1 MRRTSAFCAHIA
13 LFALVAGAFA
23 RVARAQPTDATWE
36 RLGGPMDPPPAF
48 AHQVLR
54 DPVRHRLLL
63 LDSGPLDE
71 IWEMPLPGA
80 GPTAWQP
87 LRIAGPGPA
96 PRWAFSAAYDAQA
109 DRVIMFGGV
118 AFDPLLEQNV
128 YLHEVWQLSL
138 AGSPQWT
145 EIRPEG
151 TSPAGRSG
159 SAVAFDPVRDRLIV
173 FGGDTDDAAK
183 DETFSLELSGAPY
196 WRHESPLGGHRP
208 PGAAGST
215 AVYDPWND
223 RLVLFS
229 GFGSTDIYGNGS
241 AETWTL
247 ALAGQMRWH
256 SLEVSPAPPV
266 RRGSVVVLDEDRHEL
281 VVSGGTLDGAHSM
294 SDTWVLD
301 LIGARSWRQLPVA
314 APAPSTFGA
323 SGAYAPERHS
333 LIEYGGYFD
342 PYQSECDELALDEVQ
357 WSSLVPVEPHPSP
370 SRRGRSTLIVDP
382 LTDRLLVFGGV
393 AWGCQHDLW
402 AYALGDTSRWTQ
414 LPTTGIAPICGAE
427 NFVHD
432 SRRHRLLAFGSD
444 ERPLLGR
451 PFPDPWALS
460 LDEPRVWT
468 ELHPS
473 GQPPPTRAGFS
484 VVYDS
489 KRDRVL
495 LFGGQVFGNL
505 AVDSG
510 DSQDDVWELSL
521 GDSLRWRQLQP
532 VGSPGARQEHAAVYD
547 DVHDRML
554 VFQGEQSH
562 GCSYYCAT
570 DLDDAW
576 ALSLAGDSLAWQPFG
591 PDPPARGTPLLD
603 PARDRLLLWSG
614 GTSAWSLSLSA
625 PSAWQELSLA
635 GDPPL
640 SRTLSGL
647 TFDPMRDRM
656 VLFGGYLD
664 RRSASAGTFTSDIY
678 ALRFGVA
685 QAPPIVPPAPAFAL
699 LGARPNPAVRD
710 LGLVFSLLDDSPAR
724 LDVFD
729 LAGRRVVGR
738 DVGAMGPG
746 RHELAMGRLAPGVYV
761 VRLTQGTMMATRRAA
776 VIR

>member
-1 MRRTSAFCAHIA
+1 MRRTSAFCTHIA
-13 LFALVAGAFA
+13 LFALTVFA
-23 RVARAQPTDATWE
+23 RVALAQPVDATWE

-48 AHQVLR
+48 LHQVLR

-71 IWEMPLPGA
+71 IWEMPLPA
-80 GPTAWQP
+80 TGPTAWQP
-87 LRIAGPGPA
+87 LRIAGPTPA

-109 DRVIMFGGV
+109 DRVIVFGGV
-118 AFDPLLEQNV
+118 AFDPLLGQDV
-128 YLHEVWQLSL
+128 LLHDVWQLSL
-138 AGSPQWT
+138 AGTPQWS
-145 EIRPEG
+145 EIRAEG
-151 TSPAGRSG
+151 AYPPGRSS

-173 FGGDTDDAAK
+173 FGGDTDDAERNAV
-183 DETFSLELSGAPY
+183 FSLELSDTPY
-196 WRHESPLGGHRP
+196 WQHESPLGEHRP
-208 PGAAGST
+208 PGVAGAT

-223 RLVLFS
+223 RLVLFD
-229 GFGSTDIYGNGS
+229 GFVTTDYFGNS
-241 AETWTL
+241 YAETWTL
-247 ALAGQMRWH
+247 ALAGQMRWD
-256 SLEVSPAPPV
+256 SLGVRPAPPV
-266 RRGSVVVLDEDRHEL
+266 RYGSVVVLDEDRREL
-281 VVSGGTLDGAHSM
+281 VVSGGSQDGSHCM
-294 SDTWVLD
+294 NDTWALD
-301 LIGARSWRQLPVA
+301 LVGSRSWRQLPVT

-323 SGAYAPERHS
+323 RGAYVPERHS
-333 LIEYGGYFD
+333 LIEYGGYYD
-342 PYQSECDELALDEVQ
+342 PYQSECDELSLDQVQ

-370 SRRGRSTLIVDP
+370 SRRGLSTLIADP
-382 LTDRLLVFGGV
+382 IADRLLVFGGES
-393 AWGCQHDLW
+393 WGCQHDLW
-402 AYALGDTSRWTQ
+402 AYALGDTSGWTQ

-432 SRRHRLLAFGSD
+432 SRRNRLLAFGHLD
-444 ERPLLGR
+444 RQLAGR

-473 GQPPPTRAGFS
+473 GPAPPDRQGYS

-489 KRDRVL
+489 RRDRVL
-495 LFGGQVFGNL
+495 LFGGQIFGNL
-505 AVDSG
+505 SVDSG
-510 DSQDDVWELSL
+510 ESQDDVWELAL

-532 VGSPGARQEHAAVYD
+532 VGTPGARQEHAAVYD
-547 DVHDRML
+547 EAHDRML

-591 PDPPARGTPLLD
+591 PDPPARATPLID
-603 PARDRLLLWSG
+603 PGRDRLLLWAG
-614 GTSAWSLSLSA
+614 GASAWSLPLSTPTAWQQLSLS
-625 PSAWQELSLA
+625 

-640 SRTLSGL
+640 DRTYSGL
-647 TFDPMRDRM
+647 TFDAKRDRL

-664 RRSASAGTFTSDIY
+664 RGSASAGTFTSDIY
-678 ALRFGVA
+678 ALRFSAA
-685 QAPPIVPPAPAFAL
+685 QGPPIVPPAPAFAL

-710 LGLVFSLLDDSPAR
+710 LGLVFSLLDASPAR

-729 LAGRRVVGR
+729 LAGRRVLGR

-746 RHELAMGRLAPGVYV
+746 PHELALGRLSPGVYV
-761 VRLTQGTMMATRRAA
+761 VRLTQGAMTATRRAA